1 MMTKWN
7 HVENTNPALTHLK
20 YDDGQEFNVL
30 KSDFDRA
37 FGAMISASADA
48 VRRDFEVKENN

>member
-1 MMTKWN
+1 MMTKW
-7 HVENTNPALTHLK
+7 EILKETNPVRVHLT

-30 KSDFDRA
+30 KTDFDRA
-37 FGAMISASADA
+37 FGAMVNASADD